1 MRKARAMAVI
11 SLPLAVLTLVGC
23 QSGGQTGGPSFGQPS
38 SQTSGEVEVPEYGW
52 DTTLDEVIAEL
63 DQAGAEY
70 SSSDDWIEIEDGT
83 LFGLDAYT
91 VELKFQDGQLVAVS
105 GYLLGEEET
114 CISAIRS
121 ALGAPAEG
129 FHQIM
134 SQGSD
139 DGPKAYENEEI
150 DDYIWISTNTLAD
163 NLSPEALEKYR
174 TMATG
179 DYDETQMAS
188 REETQDDG
196 TRVWYGE
203 AAIDAVLSNP
213 SSYCLCEKY
222 NNWEV
227 TVQRYDR
234 FFENM
239 LS

>member
-11 SLPLAVLTLVGC
+11 SLPLAVLTLAGC
-23 QSGGQTGGPSFGQPS
+23 QSVGPGGGQPG

-91 VELKFQDGQLVAVS
+91 VELNFQNGQLVAVS
-105 GYLLGEEET
+105 GYLIEDEET
-114 CISAIRS
+114 SIDAIRS
-121 ALGAPAEG
+121 ALGAPAED
-129 FHQIM
+129 FRQIM
-134 SQGSD
+134 SQLSD
-139 DGPKAYENEEI
+139 DGPKAYENEAM
-150 DDYIWISTNTLAD
+150 DGYVWISANTLAD
-163 NLSPEALEKYR
+163 NLSPEALEQYR
-174 TMATG
+174 SIYTE

-188 REETQDDG
+188 REETEDDG

-203 AAIDAVLSNP
+203 AAIDAFLSNP

-222 NNWEV
+222 NDWQV
-227 TVQRYDR
+227 TVQRYDLL
-234 FFENM
+234 FENM
-239 LS
+239 IL

>member
-1 MRKARAMAVI
+1 MKKARAMAVI

-23 QSGGQTGGPSFGQPS
+23 QSGGQTGGPAFGQSS

-105 GYLLGEEET
+105 GYLIEDEDT
-114 CISAIRS
+114 CIDAIRS
-121 ALGAPAEG
+121 ALGAPAED
-129 FHQIM
+129 FRQIM
-134 SQGSD
+134 SQLSD
-139 DGPKAYENEEI
+139 DGPKAYENEAM
-150 DDYIWISTNTLAD
+150 DGYVWISANTLAD
-163 NLSPEALEKYR
+163 NLSPEALEQYR
-174 TMATG
+174 SIYTE

-188 REETQDDG
+188 REETEDDG

-203 AAIDAVLSNP
+203 AAIDAFLSNP

-222 NNWEV
+222 NDWQV
-227 TVQRYDR
+227 TVQRYDLL
-234 FFENM
+234 FENM
-239 LS
+239 IL

>member
-1 MRKARAMAVI
+1 MHFMKKARTLAVI
-11 SLPLAVLTLVGC
+11 SLTLAALTLVGC
-23 QSGGQTGGPSFGQPS
+23 QSGGRTN
-38 SQTSGEVEVPEYGW
+38 GEVEVPEYGW

-83 LFGLDAYT
+83 LFGLDAYS
-91 VELKFQDGQLVAVS
+91 VELNFQNDQLVSVS

-114 CISAIRS
+114 CISAIQS

-139 DGPKAYENEEI
+139 EGPKAYENEES

-163 NLSPEALEKYR
+163 TLSPEALEKYR

-222 NNWEV
+222 NDWLV

-234 FFENM
+234 IFENM

>member
-11 SLPLAVLTLVGC
+11 SLPLAVLTLAGC
-23 QSGGQTGGPSFGQPS
+23 QSGGPGVGQPS

-52 DTTLDEVIAEL
+52 DTTLDEVVAEL
-63 DQAGAEY
+63 DRAGAEY

-91 VELKFQDGQLVAVS
+91 VELNFQNGQLVAVS
-105 GYLLGEEET
+105 GYLIEDEET
-114 CISAIRS
+114 SIDAIRS
-121 ALGAPAEG
+121 ALGAPAED
-129 FHQIM
+129 FRQIM
-134 SQGSD
+134 SQLSD
-139 DGPKAYENEEI
+139 DGPKAYENEAM
-150 DDYIWISTNTLAD
+150 DGYVWISANTLAD
-163 NLSPEALEKYR
+163 NLSPEALEQYR
-174 TMATG
+174 SIYTE

-222 NNWEV
+222 NDWLV
-227 TVQRYDR
+227 TVQRYDLL
-234 FFENM
+234 FENM
-239 LS
+239 IL

>member
-11 SLPLAVLTLVGC
+11 SLPLAVLTLAGC
-23 QSGGQTGGPSFGQPS
+23 QSVGPGGGQPG

-91 VELKFQDGQLVAVS
+91 VELNFQNGQLVAVS
-105 GYLLGEEET
+105 GYLIEDEET
-114 CISAIRS
+114 SIDAIRS
-121 ALGAPAEG
+121 ALGAPAED
-129 FHQIM
+129 FRQIM
-134 SQGSD
+134 SQLSD
-139 DGPKAYENEEI
+139 DGPKAYENEAM
-150 DDYIWISTNTLAD
+150 DGYVWISANTLAD
-163 NLSPEALEKYR
+163 NLSPEALEQYR
-174 TMATG
+174 SIYTE

-188 REETQDDG
+188 REETEDDG

-203 AAIDAVLSNP
+203 AAIDAFLSNP

-222 NNWEV
+222 NAWQV
-227 TVQRYDR
+227 TVQRYDLL
-234 FFENM
+234 FENM
-239 LS
+239 IL